1 MRLSHGG
8 AETGQGPVY
17 RVERAPILTVE
28 VTPRLLGGL
37 NGTAQAKSHP
47 FLLGSAS
54 LTLQESDL
62 VFPLP
67 PSPVIHMKEKQGEKS
82 CESCLFTMVR
92 RRPKNS
98 SLPWPYL
105 LSGFHLE
112 AFRAW
117 ESIELE
123 DPVIGRIQQVLLEDP
138 ELSFCV
144 ASFNCSL
151 SEVSPCSS
159 INRCPEPGAPP

>member
-1 MRLSHGG
+1 MF
-8 AETGQGPVY
+8 A
-17 RVERAPILTVE
+17 
-28 VTPRLLGGL
+28 
-37 NGTAQAKSHP
+37 
-47 FLLGSAS
+47 
-54 LTLQESDL
+54 
-62 VFPLP
+62 LP
-67 PSPVIHMKEKQGEKS
+67 PSPAIHMKEKQGEKS

-98 SLPWPYL
+98 SLPWPSL

-123 DPVIGRIQQVLLEDP
+123 DPVMGRIQQVLLEDL

-151 SEVSPCSS
+151 SEVSPFPSV
-159 INRCPEPGAPP
+159 NRCPEPGASP